1 MKNIEGTLVCIPAE
15 FASYKDKLEEMKQDL
30 QSSIS
35 YSGKKEI
42 KNKSLA
48 STKWAVIK

>member
-1 MKNIEGTLVCIPAE
+1 MT
-15 FASYKDKLEEMKQDL
+15 YRDKFEEMKQDL

-35 YSGKKEI
+35 YSGKKDL